1 MKNST
6 AGSSRKEMIAAMM
19 TVIKNTRPKYNRVIT
34 TPSAR
39 IPTPR
44 EAGLRALETAG
55 VSNA

>member
-1 MKNST
+1 
-6 AGSSRKEMIAAMM
+6 M